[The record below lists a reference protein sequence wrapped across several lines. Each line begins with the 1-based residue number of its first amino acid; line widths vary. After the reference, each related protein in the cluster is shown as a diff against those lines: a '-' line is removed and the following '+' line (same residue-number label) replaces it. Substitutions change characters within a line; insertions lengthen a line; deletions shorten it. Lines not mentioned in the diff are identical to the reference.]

1 MKLAIIMNASSESA
15 TAATYWTVVMP
26 ASDPPSSGRT
36 RQTWS

>member
-26 ASDPPSSGRT
+26 ASPPSSGRT